1 MASLKEKLYELKELT
16 KYFYKTLSFLDIKR
30 DEDFNKIKEYLSKDF
45 KSIFNYTTKLTN
57 YFKNNSE
64 LRKIKEYLNNS
75 KALRK
80 AIKWLGSYVTVGLI
94 DSIITK
100 PSSYLYP
107 YISSPEIMIPYQ
119 LTITIGS
126 LMISP
131 LILDR
136 EISKFLKIDRLL
148 SPLISLKVLSKLL
161 KGFAGLP
168 IMDFSSIIGQ
178 ELQEGKLTIQI
189 SEWRENY
196 FGTIGK
202 WIDEKLFLGIPNGYL
217 LSFIIG
223 ALGFIIDYKIK
234 NPEVKQNKS

>member
-1 MASLKEKLYELKELT
+1 MNSLKERLYELRKLT
-16 KYFYKTLSFLDIKR
+16 KYFYKTLSFLDIRK
-30 DEDFNKIKEYLSKDF
+30 DEDFNKIKEYLNKSF
-45 KSIFNYTTKLTN
+45 KSIYSSPT
-57 YFKNNSE
+57 
-64 LRKIKEYLNNS
+64 KIKEYLNNS
-75 KALRK
+75 KALHK

-107 YISSPEIMIPYQ
+107 YISPPEIMIPYQ

-178 ELQEGKLTIQI
+178 ELQDGKLTIQI
-189 SEWRENY
+189 KEWRENY

-202 WIDEKLFLGIPNGYL
+202 WIDEKPFLGIPNGYL

-234 NPEVKQNKS
+234 NPEVKQNKKLT